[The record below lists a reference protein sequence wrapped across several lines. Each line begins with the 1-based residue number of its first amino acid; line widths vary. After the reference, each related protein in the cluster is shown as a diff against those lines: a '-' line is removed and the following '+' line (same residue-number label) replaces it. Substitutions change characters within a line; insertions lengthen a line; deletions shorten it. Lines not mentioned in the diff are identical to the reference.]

1 MEQLKCPNCGGN
13 VDRERM
19 ICPYCG
25 TQFKREEY
33 EQNILRIEAYN
44 PQVETLKGKIIL
56 DRRYVDTVGL
66 EEASNVAVHELAKK
80 VADAIAPF
88 MEIHTEFNPKRFET
102 TVSARARILRPD
114 YRF

>member
-25 TQFKREEY
+25 TQFKREHDP
-33 EQNILRIEAYN
+33 NILRIETYN
-44 PQVETLKGKIIL
+44 PRTRVLETKVMFSEHELNMLGI
-56 DRRYVDTVGL
+56 
-66 EEASNVAVHELAKK
+66 ENASEIMVHEMAKK
-80 VADAIAPF
+80 IANSLVPF
-88 MEIHTEFNPKRFET
+88 MEVKTSYDPQRFEHIL
-102 TVSARARILRPD
+102 RARVRVLEPD